1 MKFEAVLVAILVLTS
16 CEQRPATRTIE
27 FLTRQGCVNTAI
39 MRRNLDEALSRSS
52 RQAAYD
58 VIDLDHLSLT
68 DARRAYPTPTVLHG
82 GTDLF
87 GLPQPGPPYPEP
99 T

>member
-1 MKFEAVLVAILVLTS
+1 MVVAVLAVTS

-27 FLTRQGCVNTAI
+27 FLTRQGCVNTAT
-39 MRRNLDEALSRSS
+39 MKRHLDEALALAS
-52 RQAAYD
+52 RQAAHD
-58 VIDLDHLSLT
+58 VIDLDHLPPT

-82 GTDLF
+82 GNDIF
-87 GLPQPGPPYPEP
+87 GLPQPSPPYPEP